1 MILISE
7 ELFPGS
13 EVSTTDNASRVWRL
27 TPPPLLPGVPFLSSL
42 RSHLLEWSMFKA
54 YPQRKPNRA
63 RKSRSE
69 GGKHKASTDMM
80 NSKPKKKEP
89 TKLPKSTSRK
99 PSFLRN
105 ISAPI
110 LARSLSISGKRVST
124 PPPNMIP
131 THGSGRTANRIVT
144 PHAYRDV
151 KVSNFG
157 FRGELSASRGSFQ
170 TMRNRSK
177 IRFQKVKR
185 TGMKGL
191 PKSSSS
197 TTQQQGIEGEVRK
210 RKSSTQYSKQVV
222 EGPPLKLDSPPLD
235 TKEACVPQAE
245 SLRGVSK
252 IEFSGGSQYV
262 RLLQNRQV
270 DLSGKHLSDTVGRA
284 ILGSLATSPATE
296 VFLHC
301 NQLST
306 QSAMEIMT
314 SLKLS
319 PKLRILVLSHNNIG
333 DEGAKYIATG
343 LRGNRFLECLSVD
356 SNHIGDRGAIAL
368 AEALQDNKTLKT
380 LDIDSNGIGDKGAGA
395 ISAAV
400 KTRCNLRELSMN
412 DNKINAGG
420 IAALGSAMKQ
430 NLTITKL
437 CLFGNPGLNRNVGEE
452 LKVYTK
458 RNKRALKKQKRSS
471 KPRKS
476 QVSGLRILGAGKL

>member
-1 MILISE
+1 
-7 ELFPGS
+7 
-13 EVSTTDNASRVWRL
+13 
-27 TPPPLLPGVPFLSSL
+27 
-42 RSHLLEWSMFKA
+42 MFKA

-80 NSKPKKKEP
+80 NSKVE
-89 TKLPKSTSRK
+89 TICISRW
-99 PSFLRN
+99 
-105 ISAPI
+105 
-110 LARSLSISGKRVST
+110 
-124 PPPNMIP
+124 
-131 THGSGRTANRIVT
+131 TANRIVT

-270 DLSGKHLSDTVGRA
+270 
-284 ILGSLATSPATE
+284 P
-296 VFLHC
+296 
-301 NQLST
+301 
-306 QSAMEIMT
+306 
-314 SLKLS
+314 
-319 PKLRILVLSHNNIG
+319 
-333 DEGAKYIATG
+333 
-343 LRGNRFLECLSVD
+343 SV
-356 SNHIGDRGAIAL
+356 
-368 AEALQDNKTLKT
+368 
-380 LDIDSNGIGDKGAGA
+380 
-395 ISAAV
+395 
-400 KTRCNLRELSMN
+400 
-412 DNKINAGG
+412 
-420 IAALGSAMKQ
+420 
-430 NLTITKL
+430 
-437 CLFGNPGLNRNVGEE
+437 
-452 LKVYTK
+452 
-458 RNKRALKKQKRSS
+458 
-471 KPRKS
+471 
-476 QVSGLRILGAGKL
+476 